1 MAKVSRKASLSLIPI
16 AALLS
21 GCISGP
27 PVSLPIQAVPT
38 KRLSIYWTHAYNYKG
53 GILITG
59 QVRPRPLDF
68 GPFWGH
74 LHIQAEF
81 HQGRAPLVVDSGFG
95 TISRRGSRSASF
107 TALLRVSDP
116 AAIKSVRIEYRTERD
131 APETEVG

>member
-1 MAKVSRKASLSLIPI
+1 MRTVSRRTSFSLILM

-53 GILITG
+53 GVLITG
-59 QVRPRPLDF
+59 QVRPRPLDL

-74 LHIQAEF
+74 LHLQADF
-81 HQGRAPLVVDSGFG
+81 NDGGTPLVVDTAFG
-95 TISRRGSRSASF
+95 TIPRRGSRSASF
-107 TALLRVSDP
+107 TALLRISDP
-116 AAIKSVRIEYRTERD
+116 AAIKLVRIEYRTERD
-131 APETEVG
+131 APRTEIG